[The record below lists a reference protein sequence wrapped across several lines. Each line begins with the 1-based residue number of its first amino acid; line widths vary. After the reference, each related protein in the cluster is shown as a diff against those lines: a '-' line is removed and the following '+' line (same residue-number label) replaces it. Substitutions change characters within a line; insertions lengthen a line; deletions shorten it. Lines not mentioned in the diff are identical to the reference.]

1 MKQKRRITLFLV
13 LFLSLLF
20 FVVEPE
26 TGAAQ
31 SRPNQLH
38 SYLKQGI
45 DKIFNMENQSAK
57 VALQKAVEL
66 DREDPMG
73 YAFLALAHLVFYE
86 MSYNQRDREKNQAS
100 MLRYVSDTLAKG
112 TKRIERNSK
121 DSQAY
126 FAISLA
132 KISKIRW
139 ALTQKEYLTVAR
151 ETSSIWDYLEKANN
165 ADPQNYDVYF
175 LMGMLHYHLD
185 HLSTIIRFFSSLWIT
200 SGDRGKGIQEMELVA
215 QRGNLLKDLAQA
227 ELSQIYMNFEK
238 QPARALPIIRALRGK
253 YPRNYN
259 LSFALAN
266 TLSDLHQFK
275 EAFAIARE
283 IEKGIQSCTAPFV
296 PQLQPRYDQLIGRI
310 LFSQGEYAKAAEYFD
325 MALRDTSF
333 YNARVRVWAFV
344 RLGMIHDIRNE
355 REQAEEYYFKAL
367 NVEGGEGTAQVEAR
381 QYLKTPYA
389 SPRKP

>member
-1 MKQKRRITLFLV
+1 MKQKRCITLFLV
-13 LFLSLLF
+13 PFLTVLF
-20 FVVEPE
+20 FVIETE

-31 SRPNQLH
+31 SRPNQVH

-45 DKIFNMENQSAK
+45 DKIFNMENQSAN
-57 VALQKAVEL
+57 VALQKAMEL

-86 MSYNQRDREKNQAS
+86 MSFNQRDREKHQAS

-112 TKRIERNSK
+112 TRRIENNSK
-121 DSQAY
+121 DSPAY

-132 KISKIRW
+132 KISKLRW
-139 ALTQKEYLTVAR
+139 AITQKEYLTVAR
-151 ETSSIWDYLEKANN
+151 EASNIWDYLEKANN

-185 HLSTIIRFFSSLWIT
+185 NLSNIIRFFSSLWIT
-200 SGDRGKGIQEMELVA
+200 TGDRRKGLQELGLA
-215 QRGNLLKDLAQA
+215 AKRGNLLKELAQA

-238 QPARALPIIRALRGK
+238 QPARALPIVRGLRNK

-266 TLSDLHQFK
+266 TLSDLNQFT
-275 EAFAIARE
+275 EAFVIARE
-283 IEKGIQSCTAPFV
+283 IEKGIQSGVAPFV
-296 PQLQPRYDQLIGRI
+296 PQLQPRYEQLIGRI
-310 LFSQGEYAKAAEYFD
+310 LFSQGEYAKATEHFH
-325 MALRDTSF
+325 MALKDTSF

-344 RLGMIHDIRNE
+344 RLGMIHDIRKE
-355 REQAEEYYFKAL
+355 REQAENYYFKAL

-381 QYLKTPYA
+381 QYLKTPYVP
-389 SPRKP
+389 PRKP